1 MLSFEEIGLL
11 NPIFF
16 SGRVPGTRWKNFCGC
31 LGTRGTLT
39 AVAPAIQIGVGSAA
53 KWYKKYQIP
62 VHIGSTLFISQS
74 LLLMMI
80 LLSLQRVADK

>member
-1 MLSFEEIGLL
+1 MFEEMGLL
-11 NPIFF
+11 IPNFF
-16 SGRVPGTRWKNFCGC
+16 LKTGARHPLGIFCGC

-39 AVAPAIQIGVGSAA
+39 TAAPALQIGVGSAA

-80 LLSLQRVADK
+80 LLSLQRLADK